1 MDDAQAS
8 QFPPAPP
15 GYEPAVRF
23 EYPTLKLQIAA
34 LLVLA
39 AVTPLL
45 LLVAGVLHPQ
55 LAWDSFV
62 RWNDGISLMIVIVTV
77 VATAILHEFVHGV
90 AYKLLG
96 YKVTFGVSRRLVAAY
111 AAAFGQWQTRNHNI
125 IAALAPLVV
134 LTGIFSPL
142 LATHSREVLLIA
154 VATLMMNTAGAT
166 GDLYLTWRLLQMPK
180 TTLLH
185 DVDIKTMLIYLP
197 TDEEST

>member
-8 QFPPAPP
+8 QLPPAPP

-62 RWNDGISLMIVIVTV
+62 RSNDGISLMIVVVTV
-77 VATAILHEFVHGV
+77 VATAILHEFVHCV

-142 LATHSREVLLIA
+142 LATRNREVLLIA